1 MTFMLVLFI
10 IGLFGLLAWVIAKME
25 ELDEREE
32 ELDKYSVH
40 LDEWANKLA
49 EWEDILKKRESE
61 VDSAI

>member
-1 MTFMLVLFI
+1 MRTLLIILV
-10 IGLFGLLAWVIAKME
+10 IGTLLLLAWVITKME

-49 EWEDILKKRESE
+49 EWEDILKMREGGE
-61 VDSAI
+61 

>member
-1 MTFMLVLFI
+1 MTTLLIILVCGTL
-10 IGLFGLLAWVIAKME
+10 LLLAWVIAKME

-49 EWEDILKKRESE
+49 EWEDILKMREGGE
-61 VDSAI
+61 

>member
-1 MTFMLVLFI
+1 
-10 IGLFGLLAWVIAKME
+10 
-25 ELDEREE
+25 
-32 ELDKYSVH
+32 